1 MKINKYLW
9 FVLVSVLSPWI
20 WMLLKSQTI
29 ITISIIFVS
38 FYLYKYLL
46 DKKISLS
53 SKRIVIVLS
62 VISLLYILFA
72 SFDKNLLVEYQSSLE
87 SLRRENYFFRE
98 LGKVYGNKFG
108 LYYFNNLRRRIYEYQ
123 SNIFYALDFDT
134 YFVSGLT
141 GNISKSRF
149 PLVFLPLFLLGFYH
163 MIREFSERFLFLI
176 FCLFLI
182 SGFLDMNNSLGL
194 VIFYPLITSN
204 ISLGLFKIFNKK

>member
-9 FVLVSVLSPWI
+9 FVLVSALSPWI
-20 WMLLKSQTI
+20 WVLLKSQTI
-29 ITISIIFVS
+29 IAIPIILVS

-62 VISLLYILFA
+62 AISLLYILFA
-72 SFDKNLLVEYQSSLE
+72 SFDKNLLVEYQRSLE
-87 SLRRENYFFRE
+87 SLKRENYFFNE

-108 LYYFNNLRRRIYEYQ
+108 LYYFNNLRRKIYEYQ

-141 GNISKSRF
+141 GNISK
-149 PLVFLPLFLLGFYH
+149 
-163 MIREFSERFLFLI
+163 
-176 FCLFLI
+176 
-182 SGFLDMNNSLGL
+182 
-194 VIFYPLITSN
+194 
-204 ISLGLFKIFNKK
+204 